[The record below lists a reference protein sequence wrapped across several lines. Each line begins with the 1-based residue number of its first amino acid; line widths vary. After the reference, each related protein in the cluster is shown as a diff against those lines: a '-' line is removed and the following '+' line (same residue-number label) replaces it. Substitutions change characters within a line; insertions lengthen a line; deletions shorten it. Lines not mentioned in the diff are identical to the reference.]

1 MKLSVIIPVYNEVA
15 TIEEILRRVAAV
27 PREKEILVVDDG
39 SGDGT
44 PALLERCRLPEM
56 RLFNHPRN
64 RGKGAAIR
72 TALPHVSGDFVIIQD
87 ADLEYDPADYAKLLA
102 PLERGEADV
111 VYGSRFLGRGHHA
124 SSRWHYFVN
133 RTLTQLSNLFTG
145 LRLTDME
152 TCYKAFRAE
161 LLRGLD
167 LVSEGFEIEPE
178 MTAKAARRGAR
189 FREVAIS
196 YRGRASHEGKKI
208 GWGDGVRT
216 LMTILRFGVFRR
228 G

>member
-1 MKLSVIIPVYNEVA
+1 VKLSVIIPVYNEAA
-15 TIEEILRRVAAV
+15 TIEALLARVAAV
-27 PREKEILVVDDG
+27 PLEKEMLVVDDA
-39 SGDGT
+39 SADGT
-44 PALLERCRLPEM
+44 GALLAACRLPGM
-56 RLFNHPRN
+56 RLFEHPRN

-72 TALPHVSGDFVIIQD
+72 TALPHVTGDLVIIQD
-87 ADLEYDPADYAKLLA
+87 ADLEYDPADYPKLLG

-111 VYGSRFLGRGHHA
+111 VYGSRFLGRGHRA

-133 RTLTQLSNLFTG
+133 RTLTTLSNLFTG

-152 TCYKAFRAE
+152 TCYKAFRAD
-161 LLRGLD
+161 LLKSLG

-189 FREVAIS
+189 FQEVAIS
-196 YRGRASHEGKKI
+196 YQGRAAHEGKKI

-216 LMTILRFGVFRR
+216 LLTILRFGLFRAR
-228 G
+228 